1 VRVPV
6 LGLAAGLVVLDR
18 DASRYVRD
26 VRRLALGDRFVAFDP
41 DARVEA
47 DAEIV
52 GLELRGAVTA
62 RLDPPRPAP
71 LLPSRPVTL
80 VQCVG
85 KSDKLD
91 AVVRDATELGATEI
105 LTARSERTVA
115 SRDSDAALA
124 RYRRIAL
131 EAARQCGRGDLPR
144 IAAPQPLVDV
154 LRTIAAPI
162 RVLLHPDGAARA
174 ARRGRCLAPV
184 DRRRHRDRS
193 RRGVLGAGARLG
205 RGCRLRPR
213 PPWLHDSPNRD
224 RRDRGLGRAPRPRSA
239 GAHDAD
245 VARPSG

>member
-1 VRVPV
+1 MRVPV

-144 IAAPQPLVDV
+144 IAAPQALVDV

-162 RVLLHPDGAARA
+162 RLLLHPAAQ
-174 ARRGRCLAPV
+174 L
-184 DRRRHRDRS
+184 DLRDRVDALPRS
-193 RRGVLGAGARLG
+193 TAAAIVIGPEGGFSERERAWAEGAGFVPVRLGCTILRTETAATAALGALLVLGQPVRTT
-205 RGCRLRPR
+205 PM
-213 PPWLHDSPNRD
+213 
-224 RRDRGLGRAPRPRSA
+224 
-239 GAHDAD
+239 
-245 VARPSG
+245 